1 MLTRYDEL
9 YDTQTLSLDLLPEMI
24 SFYFWYI
31 DPFRDEFFVEIIAL
45 LEYGEIGVIVHIIL

>member
-1 MLTRYDEL
+1 MLTRYDEF

-31 DPFRDEFFVEIIAL
+31 DPFYDEFFVEIVTL
-45 LEYGEIGVIVHIIL
+45 LEYGKIGVIVHIIL